1 MCVYIGMLYA
11 YLFVCV
17 RACMYVKRLYD
28 EKKKN
33 SHGRLARFSRRVYI
47 AAKMLRVSA
56 RRAYNIWK
64 TKLTATIAPRRFDGV
79 CVCACV
85 HVCVWVCGC
94 LCMCVVVG
102 KSVHACMCVYV

>member
-1 MCVYIGMLYA
+1 MLYA

-28 EKKKN
+28 EKKN

-47 AAKMLRVSA
+47 AAKTLRVSA
-56 RRAYNIWK
+56 RREYNIWN
-64 TKLTATIAPRRFDGV
+64 TRLIATIAPRRFDGV
-79 CVCACV
+79 CVC
-85 HVCVWVCGC
+85 VCVCACLCVGVCVC